1 MWLFDGVLE
10 EIAKELLKE
19 IKSNIKDLDI
29 TTDWNEI
36 EENGKKGLLI
46 TIKMMRR

>member
-1 MWLFDGVLE
+1 MLFDGVVE
-10 EIAKELLKE
+10 EIAKEFLKE

-29 TTDWNEI
+29 SADWNEI

-46 TIKMMRR
+46 TIKVMRR